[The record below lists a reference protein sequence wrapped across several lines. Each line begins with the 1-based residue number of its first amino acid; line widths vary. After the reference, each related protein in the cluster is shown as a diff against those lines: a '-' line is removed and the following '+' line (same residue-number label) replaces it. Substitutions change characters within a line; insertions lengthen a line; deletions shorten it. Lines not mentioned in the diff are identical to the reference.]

1 MFLCFSYPWTHTRLS
16 MQLTQHWPRNKWFLH
31 VSSLKTGQW
40 FQSFIWFR
48 LKIGLLSNPVFVIIF
63 SICVLSTY
71 RIPLLWHVLPTL
83 YIYIY
88 LYIHSIYGTPFSDT
102 PRSFFC
108 SGVHTSWDRK
118 TPKPQNREL
127 QVIWRRANRSPAG
140 CGQDIHDWGR
150 DQSCSFLLFGW
161 NITSRGGHFCV
172 DYQRLTIKIKYI
184 CFRVILSLV
193 EFTSRSY
200 FGGDGKW
207 ILLKN
212 AKEGSNP
219 TE

>member
-83 YIYIY
+83 YIY
-88 LYIHSIYGTPFSDT
+88 LYIYTVYTHHFQTHPEV
-102 PRSFFC
+102 FFVP
-108 SGVHTSWDRK
+108 GFI
-118 TPKPQNREL
+118 PPGIAKPQNPKTGSSRWFDEE
-127 QVIWRRANRSPAG
+127 RTG
-140 CGQDIHDWGR
+140 H
-150 DQSCSFLLFGW
+150 LLVAAK
-161 NITSRGGHFCV
+161 TSTTGVETNPVVFC
-172 DYQRLTIKIKYI
+172 YL
-184 CFRVILSLV
+184 
-193 EFTSRSY
+193 
-200 FGGDGKW
+200 DG
-207 ILLKN
+207 
-212 AKEGSNP
+212 
-219 TE
+219 T